1 MSLLATC
8 RYSFSLKQD
17 GLNIHDEPQFT
28 VFGKS
33 MALGAA
39 QRLLSLSSAQI
50 ETETDIAIVREVKQQ
65 VDDAMK
71 QSRGEQEAVDTTPP
85 S

>member
-1 MSLLATC
+1 
-8 RYSFSLKQD
+8 
-17 GLNIHDEPQFT
+17 
-28 VFGKS
+28 